1 MITEAL
7 LAFKIKFK
15 VYQKRLKW
23 IARQRNL
30 PSWTEELRRKFEE
43 FEMKSIDEAW
53 NRLTEPE
60 KEEFLKGEANG

>member
-1 MITEAL
+1 MITETL

-15 VYQKRLKW
+15 VFQRRLKW

-30 PSWTEELRRKFEE
+30 PAWTETLRAKFEE
-43 FEMKSIDEAW
+43 FEMKPIDEAW
-53 NRLTEPE
+53 NGLTEPE